1 MKNIYT
7 IYEGLLDD
15 VEKTLSDMDSGA
27 FAKMYPVPKVK
38 DFGRWAGKLTLHW
51 NCPELIQQ
59 YIHELIHPDLRFFHG
74 GKDIIG
80 IEFCISDDKHIS
92 TYLYDECHEWLELY
106 GVGGWVSNKLPDA
119 KRAVLDCIKKILDNP
134 DNISKMLK
142 LSNKHKEEADRIG
155 MYDCVPYN
163 EIF

>member
-1 MKNIYT
+1 M
-7 IYEGLLDD
+7 
-15 VEKTLSDMDSGA
+15 
-27 FAKMYPVPKVK
+27 
-38 DFGRWAGKLTLHW
+38 
-51 NCPELIQQ
+51 
-59 YIHELIHPDLRFFHG
+59 
-74 GKDIIG
+74 
-80 IEFCISDDKHIS
+80 
-92 TYLYDECHEWLELY
+92 
-106 GVGGWVSNKLPDA
+106 PDA